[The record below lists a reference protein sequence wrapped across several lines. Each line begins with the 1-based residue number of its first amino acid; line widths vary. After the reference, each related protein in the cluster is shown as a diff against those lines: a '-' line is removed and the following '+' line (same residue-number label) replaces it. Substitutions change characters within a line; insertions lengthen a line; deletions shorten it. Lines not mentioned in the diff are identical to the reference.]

1 MKKVVVIVFFL
12 SFIWVAL
19 GKGTMVFAQF
29 STAGQVIE
37 YESLDSLVVKVN
49 DGFGGAKITEH
60 TYNETTRKGTMR
72 FDKPVE
78 VLADSVFHECDS
90 LISMTLPI
98 QLKRIGDYAFFSCQS
113 LKSITIPNSLTSIG
127 EGAFYFCKNL
137 TSITI
142 PKNVTHI
149 GGGAFFR
156 CNAMTNFKVAVDNP
170 KYDSRHNCNAL
181 IESATNKLLYGFA
194 SSIIPESITHIGD
207 SAFYFNTKITSVEI
221 PNSVISIGDD
231 AFYNCWTLSSI
242 IIPNSVTNIGANAFR
257 FCHALKTIVIGGNVA
272 QIGDHAFQRCS
283 GLQKCYVR
291 PMTPPVLGDSVF
303 SDISANAQLYIS
315 CDVMKDYEKDT
326 KWGVYQ
332 SAFRD
337 GCITTYHYT
346 TPNNASGVVDPL
358 VARVTYKRR
367 VTPGKWETLYLPFD
381 LDRVTVTD
389 EDGEWDLIPWQNEID
404 GGNYYLAESFPDPAA
419 GLVFDMTQKLES
431 HKAYIIQF
439 PDLNGYYDDK
449 FITFYST
456 PEWKYLETSYT
467 PIEQDNIMHME
478 GNPTLGDQEISTPV
492 YMLRGTTNFQL
503 HSSTTLHPFECYVMP
518 NYTYGVTQP
527 RMSIRWRDDVTT
539 SVENSKG
546 YTLDDITYIVEGNS
560 LTVFASGRPINI
572 YAINGTLLYSQSSTT
587 DNVKVNL
594 DKGCYLLQYGDVTKK
609 IML

>member
-1 MKKVVVIVFFL
+1 MKKIIGLLFFL
-12 SFIWVAL
+12 LFFGSPFGNGFKAF
-19 GKGTMVFAQF
+19 GQF
-29 STAGQVIE
+29 TSLAQVIK
-37 YESLDSLVVKVN
+37 YNSSDSLVAKVN
-49 DGFGGAKITEH
+49 NGFGEAKIVNH
-60 TYNETTRKGTMR
+60 TYDDVTGEGVITFDRK
-72 FDKPVE
+72 VLS
-78 VLADSVFHECDS
+78 LADSVFHECS
-90 LISMTLPI
+90 TLVSIILPT
-98 QLKRIGDYAFFSCQS
+98 QLESIGDYAFFSCSS
-113 LKSITIPNSLTSIG
+113 LKSINIPTSLERIG
-127 EGAFYFCKNL
+127 EGAFYFCKEL
-137 TSITI
+137 VSITI
-142 PKNVTHI
+142 PKSVTHI

-156 CNAMTNFKVAVDNP
+156 CNAMTNFKVAPDNP

-181 IESATNKLLYGFA
+181 IESATNKLVYGFA
-194 SSIIPESITHIGD
+194 SSILPEGITQVGD
-207 SAFYFNTKITSVEI
+207 SAFYFNTVIASVDLPNSITS
-221 PNSVISIGDD
+221 IGND
-231 AFYNCWTLSSI
+231 AFYNCFRLSSVY
-242 IIPNSVTNIGANAFR
+242 IPNNVTNIGDNAFR
-257 FCHALKTIVIGGNVA
+257 LCSSLKSIVIGDNVT
-272 QIGDHAFQRCS
+272 QIGDHAFEGCLY
-283 GLQKCYVR
+283 LQKCYVR

-381 LDRVTVTD
+381 IERVTVTD

-478 GNPTLGDQEISTPV
+478 GNPTLSDQEISTPV

-594 DKGCYLLQYGDVTKK
+594 DKGCYLLQCGDVTKK

>member
-1 MKKVVVIVFFL
+1 MKKIIGLLFFL
-12 SFIWVAL
+12 LIFGAPFCGGSKA
-19 GKGTMVFAQF
+19 FAQF
-29 STAGQVIE
+29 TSLSRVIQ
-37 YESLDSLVVKVN
+37 YKSLDSLVAKVN
-49 DGFGGAKITEH
+49 DGFGGAMIKNH
-60 TYNETTRKGTMR
+60 TYDDVTGEGVIT
-72 FDKPVE
+72 FDRDVLL
-78 VLADSVFHECDS
+78 LADSVFHECDS
-90 LISMTLPI
+90 LISIDLPT
-98 QLKRIGDYAFFSCQS
+98 QLESIGDYAFFSCRKLESIKIPTS
-113 LKSITIPNSLTSIG
+113 LERIG
-127 EGAFYFCKNL
+127 EGAFYFCVKL

-156 CNAMTNFKVAVDNP
+156 CNAMTNFKVADGNP

-194 SSIIPESITHIGD
+194 SSILPEGITQVGD
-207 SAFYFNTKITSVEI
+207 SAFYFNTVIASVDLPNSITS
-221 PNSVISIGDD
+221 IGND
-231 AFYNCWTLSSI
+231 AFYNCMRLSSLY
-242 IIPNSVTNIGANAFR
+242 IPNNVKSIGDNAFR
-257 FCHALKTIVIGGNVA
+257 FCSSLKSIVIGDSVM
-272 QIGDHAFQRCS
+272 QIGDHAFENCLY
-283 GLQKCYVR
+283 LQKCYVR
-291 PMTPPVLGDSVF
+291 PMTPPLLGDSVF
-303 SDISANAQLYIS
+303 SGMGANAKLYIS
-315 CDVMKDYEKDT
+315 CDVMNDYVAHSQ
-326 KWGVYQ
+326 WSIYQ
-332 SAFRD
+332 STFRD
-337 GCITTYHYT
+337 GCLTTYHYT
-346 TPNNASGVVDPL
+346 TPNNAAGIIDPL
-358 VARVTYKRR
+358 VARITYKRR

-381 LDRVTVTD
+381 IERVTVTD
-389 EDGEWDLIPWQNEID
+389 EEGEWDLIPWQNEID

-456 PEWKYLETSYT
+456 PGWKYLETSYT

-478 GNPTLGDQEISTPV
+478 GNPTLSDQEISTPV

-518 NYTYGVTQP
+518 NYTHGVTQP

-572 YAINGTLLYSQSSTT
+572 YAINGTLLYSQSSAI

-594 DKGCYLLQYGDVTKK
+594 DKGCYLLQCGDVTKK

>member
-113 LKSITIPNSLTSIG
+113 LKSINIPTSLERIG
-127 EGAFYFCKNL
+127 KGAFYFCKNL

-181 IESATNKLLYGFA
+181 IESATNKLVYGFA
-194 SSIIPESITHIGD
+194 SSILPEGITQVGD
-207 SAFYFNTKITSVEI
+207 SAFYFNTVIASVDLPNSITS
-221 PNSVISIGDD
+221 IGND
-231 AFYNCWTLSSI
+231 AFYNCMRLSSLY
-242 IIPNSVTNIGANAFR
+242 IPNNVKSIGDNAFR
-257 FCHALKTIVIGGNVA
+257 FCSSLKSIVIGDNVA
-272 QIGDHAFQRCS
+272 KIGHHAFENCLY
-283 GLQKCYVR
+283 LQKCYVR

-303 SDISANAQLYIS
+303 SGMGANAKLYIS
-315 CDVMKDYEKDT
+315 CDVMNDYVADSQ
-326 KWGVYQ
+326 WGIYQ
-332 SAFRD
+332 STFRD
-337 GCITTYHYT
+337 GCLTTYHYT
-346 TPNNASGVVDPL
+346 TPNNAAGIIDPL
-358 VARVTYKRR
+358 VARITYKRR

-381 LDRVTVTD
+381 IERVTVTD

-456 PEWKYLETSYT
+456 PEWKYLETFYT

-478 GNPTLGDQEISTPV
+478 GNPTLSDQEISTPV

-594 DKGCYLLQYGDVTKK
+594 DQGCYLLQCGDVTKK

>member
-149 GGGAFFR
+149 GGAFFR
-156 CNAMTNFKVAVDNP
+156 CNAMANFKVAVDNP

-181 IESATNKLLYGFA
+181 IESETNKLLYGFA
-194 SSIIPESITHIGD
+194 SSVLPEGITQVGD
-207 SAFYFNTKITSVEI
+207 SAFYFNTVIASVDLPNSITS
-221 PNSVISIGDD
+221 IGND
-231 AFYNCWTLSSI
+231 AFYNCMRLSSLY
-242 IIPNSVTNIGANAFR
+242 IPNNVKSIGDNAFR
-257 FCHALKTIVIGGNVA
+257 FCSSLKSIVIGDNVA
-272 QIGDHAFQRCS
+272 QIGHHAFENCLY
-283 GLQKCYVR
+283 LQKCYVR
-291 PMTPPVLGDSVF
+291 PMTPPLLGDSVF
-303 SDISANAQLYIS
+303 SGMGANAKLYIS
-315 CDVMKDYEKDT
+315 CDVMNDYVADSR
-326 KWGVYQ
+326 WGIYQ
-332 SAFRD
+332 STFRD
-337 GCITTYHYT
+337 GCLTTYHYT
-346 TPNNASGVVDPL
+346 TPSNAAGIIDPL
-358 VARVTYKRR
+358 VARITYKRR

-381 LDRVTVTD
+381 IERVTVTD

-456 PEWKYLETSYT
+456 PGWKYLETSYT

-478 GNPTLGDQEISTPV
+478 GNPTLSDQEISTPV

-594 DKGCYLLQYGDVTKK
+594 DKGCYLLQCGDVTKK

>member
-72 FDKPVE
+72 FDIPVE
-78 VLADSVFHECDS
+78 VLADSVFHDCDS
-90 LISMTLPI
+90 LISMTLPV

-127 EGAFYFCKNL
+127 EGSFYFCGKL
-137 TSITI
+137 TSINI

-156 CNAMTNFKVAVDNP
+156 CNAMANFTVAVDNP
-170 KYDSRHNCNAL
+170 KYDSRQNCNAL
-181 IESATNKLLYGFA
+181 IETATNKLLYGFA
-194 SSIIPESITHIGD
+194 SSVIPESVTQIGD
-207 SAFYFNTKITSVEI
+207 SAFYFNTAIRSVNI
-221 PNSVISIGDD
+221 PNSITSIGDD

-242 IIPNSVTNIGANAFR
+242 NIPNSVTYIGVNAFR

-283 GLQKCYVR
+283 SLQKCYVC
-291 PMTPPVLGDSVF
+291 PMTPPQLGDSVF
-303 SDISANAQLYIS
+303 HDLGANAQLYIS
-315 CDVMKDYEKDT
+315 CAVMDKYVADSN
-326 KWGVYQ
+326 WGVYQ
-332 SAFRD
+332 SHFRD
-337 GCITTYHYT
+337 GGMTIYHHT
-346 TPNNASGVVDPL
+346 TPDSVYEIRDQL
-358 VARVTYKRR
+358 VARITYKRR

-389 EDGEWDLIPWQNEID
+389 ADGEWDLIPWQQATD
-404 GGNYYLAESFPDPAA
+404 SGHYYLAQPCPD
-419 GLVFDMTQKLES
+419 GTGIVFEMTSDLES
-431 HKAYIIQF
+431 HRAYIMQF
-439 PDLNGYYDDK
+439 PDIDGYYDDK
-449 FITFYST
+449 FVTFYST
-456 PEWKYLETSYT
+456 PEWKSLGTSYT
-467 PIEQDNIMHME
+467 PVEQDDFLHME
-478 GNPTLGDQEISTPV
+478 GNTTLCDQKLTTPV

-503 HSSTTLHPFECYVMP
+503 QSSTTTLHPFECYVMP
-518 NYTYGVTQP
+518 NYTSNGTSP
-527 RMSIRWRDDVTT
+527 RKMSIRWRDNVTT
-539 SVENSKG
+539 DLEDSKV
-546 YTLDDITYIVEGNS
+546 TTMNDLTYVVEGNM
-560 LTVFASGRPINI
+560 LTIFAAGRSVNI
-572 YAINGTLLYSQSSTT
+572 YAINGTLLYASSMA
-587 DNVKVNL
+587 DDVRVNL
-594 DKGCYLLQYGDVTKK
+594 DKGCYLLQCGDVTKK